1 MARRDPREGR
11 PGPSYRI
18 QVRRGLRVAWRVL
31 VALVVAAAKLAWGLA
46 DVARHVV
53 VLIIAAA
60 FGWRY
65 GSR

>member
-1 MARRDPREGR
+1 MARRAPRKGR
-11 PGPSYRI
+11 PGPSYGTQALAVARF
-18 QVRRGLRVAWRVL
+18 AWRVL
-31 VALVVAAAKLAWGLA
+31 VALARVAWGLA

-53 VLIIAAA
+53 VIIIAAA